1 MQLRSGM
8 SKIAMYY
15 MWSEFAAYAPVI
27 STIDSASVRGNP
39 LRFTRG
45 VALNYLNEGQI
56 VDWRNSPNARIRASD
71 NVTMNGYEADE
82 AGVAHYFGG
91 VLVVS
96 NAPIPLSSP
105 YPTNLVHRCTS
116 GASTGGS
123 WTTLSLTETDSLPAG
138 DYFMLGARVE
148 SATAVAAR
156 FIIQGHE
163 NRPCVIPCTRSQ
175 DSLHP
180 FSRYWGAPIK
190 FEAPNQL
197 PKLEIL
203 TSASETPSDVSL
215 FLYDP
220 KALTAEG
227 VGRG

>member
-1 MQLRSGM
+1 M
-8 SKIAMYY
+8 
-15 MWSEFAAYAPVI
+15 
-27 STIDSASVRGNP
+27 T
-39 LRFTRG
+39 
-45 VALNYLNEGQI
+45 
-56 VDWRNSPNARIRASD
+56 
-71 NVTMNGYEADE
+71 GYEADE
-82 AGVAHYFGG
+82 AGVAHWFGG

-96 NAPIPLSSP
+96 NAPIPLTSP
-105 YPTNLVHRCTS
+105 YPTNLVHRCTV
-116 GASTGGS
+116 GASTSGT
-123 WTTLSLTETDSLPAG
+123 WTTLPLTEVDNLPAG
-138 DYFMLGARVE
+138 TFYMLGARVE
-148 SATAVAAR
+148 SASAIAAR
-156 FIIQGHE
+156 FIIQGQE

-180 FSRYWGAPIK
+180 FSRYWGSAIK

-220 KALTAEG
+220 KAITAEG